1 MLSAKFS
8 AKQVCQNLGVTK
20 ETLRHYEQV
29 GLLHPNINPDN
40 GYREYGYWDVVTII
54 DILKYRSMEFS
65 LSEIKSAL
73 YSLDFSEIVTMLET
87 RADYYANLI
96 SKYKL
101 LLNKSKRDF
110 PLLLNARD
118 HPGEIFET
126 DIIDLVFIPFAM
138 AESGGGGEVCPIEAN
153 CLSQCCYVFDSALH
167 RCSSRSGI
175 LWFCHRKELCEGS
188 QNQPR
193 NHNPTIP
200 YSMSI
205 Y

>member
-138 AESGGGGEVCPIEAN
+138 AESGGGRGMPYRGKLFIAMLLCFRQRFTSVQLTIWN
-153 CLSQCCYVFDSALH
+153 LMVLSQKRALRRFSKSA
-167 RCSSRSGI
+167 
-175 LWFCHRKELCEGS
+175 KES
-188 QNQPR
+188 QS
-193 NHNPTIP
+193 HNPI
-200 YSMSI
+200 
-205 Y
+205 